1 MKSWKTLSFALLGV
15 VLFLSVVVL
24 RISYFGEP
32 ATGFPIVVDSKSTVA
47 KTLAT
52 AQTETEGGNL
62 TTSADVQTD
71 TKATETSTT
80 PTPVNPAV
88 ELTLLR
94 HTSVGQVRAG

>member
-1 MKSWKTLSFALLGV
+1 MKSWKALSFALLGV

-24 RISYFGEP
+24 RIGYFGES
-32 ATGFPIVVDSKSTVA
+32 ATRFPILVDVKATVA

-52 AQTETEGGNL
+52 EEAQTETEGGNL
-62 TTSADVQTD
+62 PTSADVQTD
-71 TKATETSTT
+71 TKTPTT
-80 PTPVNPAV
+80 PKPVNPAV